1 MQIISAEQV
10 HSTLSYPSFIDAL
23 EETFASDYTM
33 PPRQVMLLDDKPD
46 NHDAFAMLPSWNDEV
61 IALKAFT
68 YFPDNTPP
76 NSSLYS
82 QIMVFDRKVG
92 TPLALVDGVSVTGWR
107 TAGVSALA
115 SRFLSRKNS
124 ESMLLLGTGKL
135 APYLIRAH
143 ASVRPLKTIR
153 LWGRSAEKAAAIA
166 QTMAAELPDIS
177 IEAVTDLEQA
187 CKQSDIIVSAT
198 GSTEILVKGEWI
210 QPGTHTDFLGNHHA
224 DKRECDTDLVVKSKV
239 YVDTRA
245 NCFKEAG
252 EILVPITEGAFST
265 EQIIGELSELCKGTV
280 PVREN
285 DDDITLFKSV
295 GCALGDL
302 CGALTTWRAFSQ

>member
-10 HSTLSYPSFIDAL
+10 HDSLSYPAFIDAL
-23 EETFASDYTM
+23 ADTFAGDYTM

-76 NSSLYS
+76 NSSLYA

-92 TPLALVDGVSVTGWR
+92 TPLALVDGISITGWR

-115 SRFLSRKNS
+115 SHYLSRGDS

-153 LWGRSAEKAAAIA
+153 IWARTPEKAETVA
-166 QTMAAELPDIS
+166 QMMAKELPEIHL
-177 IEAVTDLEQA
+177 EAVTDLQEA
-187 CKQSDIIVSAT
+187 CGKSDIIVSAT
-198 GSTEILVKGEWI
+198 GSTEVLVHGDWI
-210 QPGTHTDFLGNHHA
+210 QPGTHTDFLGNHHP
-224 DKRECDTDLVVKSKV
+224 DKRECDTDLVTKAKV
-239 YVDTRA
+239 YVDTKA

-252 EILVPITEGAFST
+252 EILLPVQEGAFST
-265 EQIIGELSELCKGTV
+265 AQVIGELSDLCRGTV
-280 PVREN
+280 PSRDQDN
-285 DDDITLFKSV
+285 DITLFKSV

-302 CGALTTWRAFSQ
+302 CGALTTWRAQS